1 MRLAFWRKAES
12 SEREKVAKTATRS
25 SEGIAAALRRIVGD
39 DAPAWAPLE
48 EALLRADVGPATSA
62 AIVAEARRQDGGTPR
77 ERLEHTL
84 MELLVES
91 PEFAEP
97 DSNEHRSEE
106 GETARPKED
115 RLSVIL
121 LVGANGAGKTTTA
134 AKLAARAKRA
144 GASPLLVAA
153 DTFRAAAI
161 DQLRILAERDGVP
174 IVEGRAGGDPAAA
187 IHDALT
193 TAAARGESPV
203 IVDTAGRMQTK
214 AGLMEELAK
223 IRRVISRVAPNAD
236 VEVLLVLD
244 ATLGQNGIAQARG
257 FDRAAGI
264 DGVVLTKLDT
274 GARGGA
280 ALSLRRE
287 LDLPIRW
294 ITAGERAEDLLPFD
308 APAFVAGLLGA
319 ESEG

>member
-1 MRLAFWRKAES
+1 MRLAFWRKAEQKDQEKIASAANRTS
-12 SEREKVAKTATRS
+12 S
-25 SEGIAAALRRIVGD
+25 GIAAALRRIAGD
-39 DAPAWAPLE
+39 GASSWAPLE

-62 AIVAEARRQDGGTPR
+62 AIVAEARKSDGGTPH
-77 ERLEHTL
+77 ERLERTL
-84 MELLVES
+84 IQLL
-91 PEFAEP
+91 A
-97 DSNEHRSEE
+97 DSSAAGLERVQGSDRASEE
-106 GETARPKED
+106 REREE
-115 RLSVIL
+115 SSIIL

-144 GASPLLVAA
+144 GESPLLVAA

-161 DQLRILAERDGVP
+161 DQLRLLAEREGVP
-174 IVEGRAGGDPAAA
+174 IVEGRSGGDPAAV

-193 TAAARGESPV
+193 AAAARGNTPV

-223 IRRVISRVAPNAD
+223 IRRVVARVAPNAA

-264 DGVVLTKLDT
+264 DGVVLTKLDA

-280 ALSLRRE
+280 ALALRRE

-294 ITAGERAEDLLPFD
+294 LAAGERTEDLLPFD
-308 APAFVAGLLGA
+308 AHAFVAGLLGGAAA
-319 ESEG
+319 ED